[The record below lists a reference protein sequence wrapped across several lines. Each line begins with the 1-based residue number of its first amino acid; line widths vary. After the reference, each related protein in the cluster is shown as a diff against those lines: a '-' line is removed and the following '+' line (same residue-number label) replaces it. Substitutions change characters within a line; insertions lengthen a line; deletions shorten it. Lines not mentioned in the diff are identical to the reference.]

1 MGNVATNAWYREW
14 ADEDGVPFPHYVF
27 ISRPLDGYDLQVR
40 ILKATLNGSV
50 PGDAFELT
58 PPPGTKIERI
68 NEAAETAAGAVV
80 KP

>member
-1 MGNVATNAWYREW
+1 
-14 ADEDGVPFPHYVF
+14 VF

-40 ILKATLNGSV
+40 ILKVTLNGSV

-58 PPPGTKIERI
+58 PPPGTKVERI
-68 NEAAETAAGAVV
+68 DEAAEAATSGVV